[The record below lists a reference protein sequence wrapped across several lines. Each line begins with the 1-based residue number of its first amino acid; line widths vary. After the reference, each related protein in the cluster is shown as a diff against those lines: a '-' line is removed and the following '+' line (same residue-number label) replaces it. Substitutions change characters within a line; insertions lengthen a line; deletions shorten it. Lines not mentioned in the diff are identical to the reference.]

1 MKKGFTVVELIVSF
15 SLVMVIAIFL
25 FQIVIG
31 IKNLYTN
38 SGLKT
43 ELLNKQSLISYEINK
58 KFIEKDINQVLK
70 CGSYCLD
77 FVYSDGSKDQL
88 RLDYDN
94 KTFQFGSYTTKLPGD
109 SYFKDVNISAKFA
122 GTFSNYTNNA
132 MILVNIPIY
141 NDNFEN
147 QNFGLT
153 AIYQYNT
160 NENDIY
166 LADFSANDSKT

>member
-15 SLVMVIAIFL
+15 SLVMTIVIFL

-58 KFIEKDINQVLK
+58 KFAEKDINQVLK
-70 CGSYCLD
+70 CGSYCLS

-94 KTFQFGSYTTKLPGD
+94 KTFQFGSYTTKLPDG

-122 GTFSNYTNNA
+122 GTFSNYNNNA

-141 NDNFEN
+141 NDNLEN
-147 QNFGLT
+147 QNFGIT

-160 NENDIY
+160 NEKDIY
-166 LADFSANDSKT
+166 LADFSADDSIT